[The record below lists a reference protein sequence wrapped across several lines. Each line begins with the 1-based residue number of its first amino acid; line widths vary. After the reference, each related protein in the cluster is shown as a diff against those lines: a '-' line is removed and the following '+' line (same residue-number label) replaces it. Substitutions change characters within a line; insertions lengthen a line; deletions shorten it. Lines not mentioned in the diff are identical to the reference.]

1 MAEELKTVYRYDAG
15 GRGFR
20 EARQKPMTWY
30 FGKYFEID
38 RWTLEPCGAILESAS

>member
-20 EARQKPMTWY
+20 KVATILIGLASILAVFGY
-30 FGKYFEID
+30 FWIKS
-38 RWTLEPCGAILESAS
+38 WL

>member
-20 EARQKPMTWY
+20 KVATILIGLASILAVFGY
-30 FGKYFEID
+30 FWIKSWI
-38 RWTLEPCGAILESAS
+38 